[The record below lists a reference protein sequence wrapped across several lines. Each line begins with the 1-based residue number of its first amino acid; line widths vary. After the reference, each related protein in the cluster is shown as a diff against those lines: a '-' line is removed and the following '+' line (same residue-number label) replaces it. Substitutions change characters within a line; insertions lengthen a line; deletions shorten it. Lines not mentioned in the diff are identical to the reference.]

1 MAETKIATEVD
12 LARINEIVAEYN
24 QQKWALIPL
33 LQKIQDEIGYIPP
46 QSIPIVAKALGLF
59 PSQVQGVI
67 SFYTQLYTEPRG
79 KKVVRVCRG
88 TACHVRGGKTILKL
102 VKQHLGIEEG
112 QTTPD
117 LEYTLETVACI
128 GVCAL
133 APNIVVGDRV
143 YGRMNPKKV
152 EQLFKTPSR
161 HSEQSEESQTW
172 VGCPTSGNL
181 PTQGKLGEE
190 SRGG

>member
-1 MAETKIATEVD
+1 MDKAKVASEAD
-12 LARINEIVAEYN
+12 LTRIREIVAEYS
-24 QQKWALIPL
+24 QEKWALIPL
-33 LQKIQDEIGYIPP
+33 VQGIQNEFGYIPP
-46 QSIPIVAKALGLF
+46 ESIPIIARALGLF

-67 SFYTQLYTEPRG
+67 SFYAQLYTEPRG

-102 VKQHLGIEEG
+102 AKQYLNVEEG
-112 QTTPD
+112 ETTPD

-143 YGRMNPKKV
+143 YGHMNPKKA
-152 EQLFKTPSR
+152 EQLLKK
-161 HSEQSEESQTW
+161 
-172 VGCPTSGNL
+172 SG
-181 PTQGKLGEE
+181 G
-190 SRGG
+190 